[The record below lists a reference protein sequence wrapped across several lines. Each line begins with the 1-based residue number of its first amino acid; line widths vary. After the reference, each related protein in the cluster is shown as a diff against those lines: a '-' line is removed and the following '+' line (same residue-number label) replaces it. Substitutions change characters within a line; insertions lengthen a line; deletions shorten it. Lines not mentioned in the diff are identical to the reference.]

1 MLVILSFQWWR
12 QRKMLG
18 GASEVPTVHR
28 NLGADDGLG
37 QIVGATAPKPLG
49 SAIPEGFGV
58 HQ

>member
-1 MLVILSFQWWR
+1 VVAPE
-12 QRKMLG
+12 KNAG